1 MALMR
6 IDHSSEFTMVNLP
19 LYIILPNPGEM
30 GKLPLARRKVLY
42 LLHGLSDDGSAWQ
55 RYTQIELFARQY
67 GLVVVMPSVERS
79 FYTDLPNGQKFFS
92 YLVEELP
99 HYLKDVFGLSPA
111 RADTL
116 IAGNSVGGF
125 GAMKAALLHPEFYS
139 AAGSFSG
146 AFSIDFIN
154 DRHHADVATNIESQ
168 FGSLDKLAGSEDDP
182 DTWLRR
188 AARHPQDLPK
198 LYVSCGLQDVLLPFN
213 QAFYS
218 NCQALG
224 IAVDYHE
231 QDGIHDWFFWNE
243 QIQCFLAAHLTPV

>member
-6 IDHSSEFTMVNLP
+6 IDHSPEFTMVNLP
-19 LYIILPNPGEM
+19 LYVILPNPREM

-42 LLHGLSDDGSAWQ
+42 LLHGLNDDGSAWP

-99 HYLKDVFGLSPA
+99 KYLKDVFGLAPA
-111 RADTL
+111 RADTM
-116 IAGNSVGGF
+116 IAGNSMGGF
-125 GAMKAALLHPEFYS
+125 GAMKAALLHPEMYS
-139 AAGSFSG
+139 AAASLSG
-146 AFSIDFIN
+146 AFSIDFLTGRDHDEITT
-154 DRHHADVATNIESQ
+154 HVESQ
-168 FGSLDKLAGSEDDP
+168 FGEVARLVGSEDDP
-182 DTWLRR
+182 DTWLRK
-188 AARHPQDLPK
+188 AGMHPQDLPK
-198 LYVSCGLQDVLLPFN
+198 LYVSCGRQDALLSFN
-213 QAFYS
+213 QAFHA

-224 IAVDYHE
+224 IPVDYHE

-243 QIQCFLAAHLTPV
+243 QIQRFLAANLSPV